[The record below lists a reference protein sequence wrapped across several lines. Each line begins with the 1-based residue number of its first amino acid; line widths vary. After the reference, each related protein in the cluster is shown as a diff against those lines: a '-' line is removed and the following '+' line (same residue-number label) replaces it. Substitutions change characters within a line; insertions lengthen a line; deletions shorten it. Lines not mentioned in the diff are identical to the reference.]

1 MATTFK
7 VLGQAAP
14 ANTSNADL
22 YTVGAGK
29 SAIVSTLTITND
41 TANAATARVYVRVG
55 GATASTANALVYDTS
70 FAGNSVTGL
79 TLGITLAATDV
90 LTVQTGTAN
99 ALTFMAFGQENS

>member
-29 SAIVSTLTITND
+29 SAIVSTLSITNVTS
-41 TANAATARVYVRVG
+41 TAANARVFVRVAAATAAAG
-55 GATASTANALVYDTS
+55 NAIVYDTS
-70 FAGNSVTGL
+70 IPANSTIGL

-90 LTVQTGTAN
+90 ITVATGTAN
-99 ALTFMAFGQENS
+99 SLTFQAFGQENS